1 MFEPNQSEPYRTEPN
16 RIKRQDCGAWG
27 DANSNFTETTFYQ
40 SSSWFDDDDWE
51 MLWNDDGIL
60 YGQEMN
66 AQPVYKRDWND
77 HKVINKVRLSTLL

>member
-1 MFEPNQSEPYRTEPN
+1 M
-16 RIKRQDCGAWG
+16 QDCGPWG

-60 YGQEMN
+60 DGQEMN

-77 HKVINKVRLSTLL
+77 HKVINKVRQEAILSGLYRRLV

>member
-1 MFEPNQSEPYRTEPN
+1 
-16 RIKRQDCGAWG
+16 
-27 DANSNFTETTFYQ
+27 
-40 SSSWFDDDDWE
+40 

-77 HKVINKVRLSTLL
+77 HKVINKVRCALRFGLLS

>member
-1 MFEPNQSEPYRTEPN
+1 M
-16 RIKRQDCGAWG
+16 
-27 DANSNFTETTFYQ
+27 

-77 HKVINKVRLSTLL
+77 HKVINKVRKMRLSTRLVFL

>member
-1 MFEPNQSEPYRTEPN
+1 M
-16 RIKRQDCGAWG
+16 
-27 DANSNFTETTFYQ
+27 

-77 HKVINKVRLSTLL
+77 HKIVHQVCVAWYLARMGIMEGGVRAACLAAACMWRGACG